1 MPQSLKAVWLQLRPV
16 LLLAVTYFAAT
27 RLALWLIDIHP
38 NIGSLWPASGIAFAA
53 MILYGTRIWPGILL
67 GGFVALISPDSSLT
81 ASALMAAGGTLE
93 AVAGAWLALRVLDFH
108 KELDRARDV
117 IVLFIPIALLTSL
130 ISASIG
136 ICALLLDSAVTSE
149 NALPRAIVW
158 WLGDALGIAIIAPLI
173 LTWRTGSDGDRH
185 LNALHNTFL
194 LVPCLAAMLT
204 FSTPPKLT
212 WVHYLAEFA
221 IFVMGVWCALE
232 AGRRAV
238 ALASVVISILV
249 IAGTSLSLG
258 PFTQLPN
265 IYSSIVQQGYIYAL
279 SLMMLVLCATRTQ
292 QRQFQRAL
300 GQSEVRFKNL
310 LMLSSDW
317 YWEQDRQFRFVN
329 FSGEVL
335 AQTGLGTSAHIG
347 KTRWELPSIV
357 MSDADWHAHRQ
368 QLEAHQPFRDF
379 IVSRYDQDGKLRY
392 STVSGEPIFDVSGEF
407 VGYQGVGRD
416 ITAKRIA
423 EQALRD
429 SEERFR
435 TLWEIT
441 NDVVLVVDDQGVI
454 RFANPAALTT
464 FGYAPAQLTGQK
476 VAMIQPED
484 LRAAHD
490 YGMYRYI
497 ATGEKQLDW
506 LGTETRARHQDGHEF
521 PIEVVFSEIPVN
533 GSRGFVAFI
542 RDISKRKE
550 ADLELR
556 QSQAL
561 FSKLFAASPIPI
573 VFSRL
578 TDGRYV
584 EANEACSTLFGYRR
598 DEVIGRTTLD
608 LGVWADAT
616 QRDQLVQ
623 QLNAHGRADN
633 LEIRLRRNG
642 GDEIDVLYSA
652 QVIEYLGEP
661 CIVATIFD
669 VTSRRRAE
677 QERRLSD
684 ERFALIFH
692 ASPDAIVI
700 SRLESGVYV
709 ELNEAWSELSGYSR
723 DELVGHSALELNIW
737 ADPHQREVMFSQL
750 KANGRIRDFEFQ
762 LRRKSGEI
770 ADSSM
775 TAEIIKL
782 RGEQCLLAIHVNVT
796 ERNRSTRRLRESERR
811 FADVVDAAGE
821 YVWEANVE
829 GKYTYV
835 SERIERVLG
844 YSPAEVIGKDAYQFM
859 PPDEILRLEHWFDT
873 RPNPGTPIRNLEYIS
888 ITKDGRQIWQQVSG
902 VPIFNATGERIG
914 FRGTGLDITERKL
927 AEQRIEELATR
938 DTLTQLPNRRLL
950 NDRLSQ
956 GILSAQRSGG
966 LIAALFV
973 DLDRFKTINDSLGHA
988 VGDELL
994 KSVADRLLQLMRK
1007 GDTLARIGGDEF
1019 VVILEALRVAEDA
1032 GAVAQKIITVLSEPY
1047 SIEGKVLTTSAS
1059 VGISVFPGDAADGAT
1074 LVRNAD
1080 MAMYFAKERGR
1091 RNYQFYSEQMNARA
1105 VEKLTMESTLRRA
1118 MERSEFE
1125 LYYHPKFKL
1134 ADGELVGVEALVR
1147 WNHPELG
1154 VVGPN
1159 RFIPVV
1165 EETGLIV
1172 PLGAWVLDRACRQS
1186 REWTTKF
1193 GRDVPMAVN
1202 LSVGQLNPGLARTV
1216 SDALAGAGLV
1226 PQQLELEVT
1235 ESMLMKNVDENI
1247 DVLKQLSDSGVTIA
1261 IDDFGTG
1268 YSSLAYLRRFQV
1280 DTLKIDQSFVRDV
1293 DTNLDD
1299 AAIVEA
1305 IVALGHSLKLN
1316 VVAEGVETEEQ
1327 KQRLLKLK
1335 CDQCQGYLFGE
1346 PMPALEFERR
1356 YLKLGSDAK
1365 E

>member
-1 MPQSLKAVWLQLRPV
+1 MRSV
-16 LLLAVTYFAAT
+16 LLLAVIYFAVT

-38 NIGSLWPASGIAFAA
+38 NTGSLWPPSGIALAA
-53 MILYGTRIWPGILL
+53 LVLHGTRLWPGIFL
-67 GGFVALISPDSSLT
+67 GSFVALISPETSVA
-81 ASALMAAGGTLE
+81 ASALMAIGSTVE

-117 IVLFIPIALLTSL
+117 IVLFVPIALLTSL
-130 ISASIG
+130 ISASTG
-136 ICALLLDSAVTSE
+136 ICALLIDNAVTADSAV
-149 NALPRAIVW
+149 PRAIVW

-185 LNALHNTFL
+185 LNALRNTFL
-194 LVPCLAAMLT
+194 LVPCLAALLT

-212 WVHYLAEFA
+212 WIHYLAEFA

-238 ALASVVISILV
+238 ALTSFVISILV

-258 PFTQLPN
+258 PFTQLPD

-279 SLMMLVLCATRTQ
+279 ALMMLVLCATRTQ
-292 QRQFQRAL
+292 QRQYQREL
-300 GQSEVRFKNL
+300 GQSEARFRNL
-310 LMLSSDW
+310 LLLSSDW

-335 AQTGLGTSAHIG
+335 AQTGLETREHIG
-347 KTRWELPSIV
+347 KARWELPLIV

-368 QLEAHQPFRDF
+368 QLAAHQPFRDF
-379 IVSRYDQDGKLRY
+379 VVSRYDQHGNMRY
-392 STVSGEPIFDVSGEF
+392 SSVSGEPIFDASGEF

-435 TLWEIT
+435 TLWETT
-441 NDVVLVVDDQGVI
+441 NDVVLMVDDQGVI
-454 RFANPAALTT
+454 RFANPASLTT
-464 FGYAPAQLTGQK
+464 FGYAPGQLTGQT
-476 VAMIQPED
+476 VAIIQPED
-484 LRAAHD
+484 LRSAHD
-490 YGMYRYI
+490 DGMHRYI
-497 ATGEKQLDW
+497 ATGEKRLDW
-506 LGTETRARHQDGHEF
+506 RGTETRGLHRDGHEF
-521 PIEVVFSEIPVN
+521 PVEVVFSEIPVN
-533 GSRGFVAFI
+533 GRRGFVGFI

-556 QSQAL
+556 RSQAL

-573 VFSRL
+573 VFTRL

-584 EANEACSTLFGYRR
+584 EANEACAALFGYSRE
-598 DEVIGRTTLD
+598 EVIGKTTVE
-608 LGVWADAT
+608 LGVWPEPA
-616 QRDQLVQ
+616 QRQRLVQ
-623 QLNAHGRADN
+623 QLTAHGRADN
-633 LEIRLRRNG
+633 LKFCLRRNG
-642 GDEIDVLYSA
+642 GEEIDVLYSA
-652 QVIEYLGEP
+652 QVIEFLGEP

-669 VTSRRRAE
+669 VTSSKRAE
-677 QERRLSD
+677 EERRLSD
-684 ERFALIFH
+684 ERFARIFH

-723 DELVGHSALELNIW
+723 NELVGRSSLELGIW
-737 ADPHQREVMFSQL
+737 ADPLQRGVMFSQL
-750 KANGRIRDFEFQ
+750 KANGRIRDFEFR

-775 TAEIIKL
+775 TAEVIEL
-782 RGEQCLLAIHVNVT
+782 HGEQCLLAIHVNVT

-821 YVWEANVE
+821 YVWEANVD

-844 YSPAEVIGKDAYQFM
+844 YSAGEVIGKDTYHFM
-859 PPDEILRLEHWFDT
+859 PPDEVDRLERWFAN
-873 RPNPGTPIRNLEYIS
+873 RPDPGTPIRNLEFIS

-938 DTLTQLPNRRLL
+938 DALTELPNRRLL

-956 GILSAQRSGG
+956 GILAAQRSGG

-988 VGDELL
+988 IGDELL
-994 KSVADRLLQLMRK
+994 KSVAERLQQLMRK

-1019 VVILEALRVAEDA
+1019 VIVLEALRVAEDA
-1032 GAVAQKIITVLSEPY
+1032 AAVAKKIIAVLSEPY
-1047 SIEGKVLTTSAS
+1047 TIEGKVLTTSAS
-1059 VGISVFPGDAADGAT
+1059 VGISVFPGDAADGST

-1105 VEKLTMESTLRRA
+1105 IEKLTMESTLRLA
-1118 MERSEFE
+1118 MERNEFE

-1134 ADGELVGVEALVR
+1134 ADGELVGVEALLR

-1159 RFIPVV
+1159 RFIPIV

-1186 REWTTKF
+1186 REWAAKLR
-1193 GRDVPMAVN
+1193 RDVPMAVN
-1202 LSVGQLNPGLARTV
+1202 LSVGQLNKGLTRTV
-1216 SDALAGAGLV
+1216 SDALAGAGLA
-1226 PQQLELEVT
+1226 PSLLELEVT
-1235 ESMLMKNVDENI
+1235 ESMLMKNAEENI
-1247 DVLKQLSDSGVTIA
+1247 HVLRQLSDSGVTIA

-1327 KQRLLKLK
+1327 KQQLLKLK
-1335 CDQCQGYLFGE
+1335 CDQCQGYLFGQ
-1346 PMPALEFERR
+1346 PVPALEFEQR
-1356 YLKLGSDAK
+1356 YLQIGEPTK